1 MTAQE
6 NNVTRLSI
14 TITRDEF
21 RDRSFRTMESEPLKE
36 LFSKQPVLTLVGL
49 TIIAEIEKTL
59 FEEE

>member
-21 RDRSFRTMESEPLKE
+21 RNEAFRTMESEPLKE
-36 LFSKQPVLTLVGL
+36 LLANSRY
-49 TIIAEIEKTL
+49 
-59 FEEE
+59 